1 MADIAQ
7 TDRSEQAPAAD
18 GPRTDGASE
27 RARTFTWD
35 DPMATFGEAAAMS
48 GMELFTAMMEGRIP
62 PPPIMNTLGFTGFS
76 FEEGRAS
83 FTLMPQEFH
92 YNPIGSVH
100 GGVYAAMLDSACGC
114 AVHSML
120 PAGVFYTSLD
130 LSLKFLRPISLGT
143 GEVTAEGEV
152 VHLGRRTALANARL
166 VDGAGKVYATANSS
180 CLIIRPE

>member
-7 TDRSEQAPAAD
+7 TDRSEQAPAVEG
-18 GPRTDGASE
+18 GPTGGALE

-83 FTLMPQEFH
+83 FTLTPQEFH

-130 LSLKFLRPISLGT
+130 LSLKFLRPILLGT

-152 VHLGRRTALANARL
+152 VHLGRRTALASARL
-166 VDGAGKVYATANSS
+166 VDGAGKIYATANSS